1 MTSTAGAVASR
12 EVFVFVN
19 VDFLNRDEEPGLG
32 NVACECPLFNLPAA
46 RYQETH
52 PAARGREPS
61 FVALFLGIAFSGGS
75 KPLGQPDSRPAGLK
89 ISPKSDP
96 RFEPSCGR

>member
-32 NVACECPLFNLPAA
+32 NVACECPLFNQPAA
-46 RYQETH
+46 AIRRRIRQLGVGSGQFEPPRSRRHRAKRGEYTETRSH
-52 PAARGREPS
+52 SERKCDGTWQGDRGR
-61 FVALFLGIAFSGGS
+61 LT
-75 KPLGQPDSRPAGLK
+75 
-89 ISPKSDP
+89 
-96 RFEPSCGR
+96 

>member
-32 NVACECPLFNLPAA
+32 NVACEWPLFNLPAA
-46 RYQETH
+46 AIRRRIRQ
-52 PAARGREPS
+52 
-61 FVALFLGIAFSGGS
+61 LGVEAV
-75 KPLGQPDSRPAGLK
+75 
-89 ISPKSDP
+89 
-96 RFEPSCGR
+96 

>member
-46 RYQETH
+46 AIRRRIRQLGVEGLNRS
-52 PAARGREPS
+52 RGR
-61 FVALFLGIAFSGGS
+61 VA
-75 KPLGQPDSRPAGLK
+75 PLGGLLM
-89 ISPKSDP
+89 D
-96 RFEPSCGR
+96 EV